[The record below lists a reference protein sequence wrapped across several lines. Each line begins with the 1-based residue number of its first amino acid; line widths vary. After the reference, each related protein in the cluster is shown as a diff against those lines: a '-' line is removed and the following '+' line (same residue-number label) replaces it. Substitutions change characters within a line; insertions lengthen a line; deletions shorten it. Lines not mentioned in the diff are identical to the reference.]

1 MGPLHGN
8 RERQGQDREI
18 GENDGSSTFNGMVV
32 GAMGQVNLRA
42 RSENK
47 VMWMRLCA
55 MCKKL
60 MLKPD
65 LGHSVHCQCGWEW

>member
-1 MGPLHGN
+1 
-8 RERQGQDREI
+8 
-18 GENDGSSTFNGMVV
+18 MVV